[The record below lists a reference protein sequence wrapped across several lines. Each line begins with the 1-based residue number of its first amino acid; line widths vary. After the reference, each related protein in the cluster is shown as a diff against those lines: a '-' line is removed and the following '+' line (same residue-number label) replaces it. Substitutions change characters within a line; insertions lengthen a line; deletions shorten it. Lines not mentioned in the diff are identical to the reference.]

1 MSTITVTFSSLRP
14 DVKRHLSIMGKRER
28 DKQGKNI
35 FASITLGSP
44 EEDIID
50 VYLQSGAN
58 SILSALSQLLFSYN
72 VSATT
77 AEATFKYTRSS
88 HVVSG
93 VQKGISS
100 YCVYFA
106 VCEYLAMDFPELA
119 KKYYDLAERTR
130 RDVIMLAFSK
140 LPPNSSGVDYDYDS
154 GGDDS
159 GGGSSTPE
167 SLTVSATQDDGVYG
181 FDVPASTIISM
192 YELNDYL
199 KASAG
204 SSVTLRIKAGS
215 SVVSTGISLP
225 YTFTEE
231 LINTIHNDYGSSTL
245 RFTPPMEQTGSITSS
260 SVLTLTTNN
269 NS

>member
-1 MSTITVTFSSLRP
+1 
-14 DVKRHLSIMGKRER
+14 MGKRER

-58 SILSALSQLLFSYN
+58 SILSALSQLLFSYSVN
-72 VSATT
+72 ATT

-100 YCVYFA
+100 YCVYFT
-106 VCEYLAMDFPELA
+106 VGEYLAMDFPELA

-154 GGDDS
+154 GGDS
-159 GGGSSTPE
+159 GD
-167 SLTVSATQDDGVYG
+167 DDGQTVVYNAEESQYSEG
-181 FDVPASTIISM
+181 TYVFKVPASAILTM
-192 YELNDYL
+192 YN
-199 KASAG
+199 SAG
-204 SSVTLRIKAGS
+204 ALRVMCSTANVPFALSAGDFSVLSSTITPTHDFTSAE
-215 SVVSTGISLP
+215 ISNINSFASQDI
-225 YTFTEE
+225 TFTPTG
-231 LINTIHNDYGSSTL
+231 LNASDITANST
-245 RFTPPMEQTGSITSS
+245 
-260 SVLTLTTNN
+260 LTLTTQIT